1 MNIDSIIEKMGE
13 VRDMSRSLG
22 IEYISTPDEDTCMA
36 RMTVDERNR
45 QPFGYLSG
53 GASLAMAENVAG
65 VGSLALCPGKMA
77 MGINVSGNH
86 VKAVPEGE
94 VVVAK
99 ARLVQKGNTL
109 HVWHVEIF
117 DSEGDVVSTAH
128 VTNFI
133 VGPKREEGDRE

>member
-1 MNIDSIIEKMGE
+1 MDVEIFRQKMKE
-13 VRDMSRSLG
+13 ISDLSRTLG
-22 IEYISTPDEDTCMA
+22 IEYLSTPEEDTCMA

-45 QPFGYLSG
+45 QPFGFLSG
-53 GASLAMAENVAG
+53 GASLAMAENLAG
-65 VGSLALCPGKMA
+65 VGSLALCPDKMC

-94 VVVAK
+94 VVIAK
-99 ARLVQKGNTL
+99 AKLVQKGNTL

-133 VGPKREEGDRE
+133 VGPKSEKKP

>member
-1 MNIDSIIEKMGE
+1 MDIERFRQKMKE
-13 VRDMSRSLG
+13 ISDLSRTLG
-22 IEYISTPDEDTCMA
+22 IEYLSTPEEDTCMA
-36 RMTVDERNR
+36 RMKVDERNR

-53 GASLAMAENVAG
+53 GASLAMAENLAG
-65 VGSLALCPGKMA
+65 VGSLALCPDKMC

-94 VVVAK
+94 TVIAK
-99 ARLVQKGNTL
+99 AKLVQKGHTL

-133 VGPKREEGDRE
+133 VGPKNENRDE